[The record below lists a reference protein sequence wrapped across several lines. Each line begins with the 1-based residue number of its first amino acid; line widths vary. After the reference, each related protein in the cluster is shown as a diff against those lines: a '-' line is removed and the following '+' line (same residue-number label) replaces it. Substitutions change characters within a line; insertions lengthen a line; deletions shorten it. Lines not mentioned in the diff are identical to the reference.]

1 MYRDAQ
7 FRILL
12 VEDNPGDVRLVEIFL
27 GESDLKDNEIVNEKT
42 LVGAIKALDERL
54 FDVVLLDFNLLDSNG
69 FETLERLLAAHPKAN
84 VIVFTGMED
93 TNFGIR
99 ALQAGAQDYLVK
111 GNFGSDYLAKTLRY
125 AIERNR
131 TNLRLEEARAR
142 YKLIF
147 DQSQDAIYITKE
159 SGEFVEFNQATQ
171 ELFGYTEEE
180 IRNIDVSSL
189 YADENQRQVI
199 TGELREKS
207 FVKNHR
213 LDIRK
218 KNGDVRHCN
227 VTANL
232 VHTDAGEIE
241 YHGII
246 RDITE
251 ELEAAKLREEKE
263 KEQLKGQLL
272 TMVSH
277 EMRTPMNAIMGL
289 VDLLPR
295 ENLIAEQIGYLDS
308 VKSQSEHLLK
318 MINDILELQK
328 IEFNIKL
335 ENGTF
340 DLHDLLINLINI
352 QYSAAKDVAINI
364 KIDENVPRFVAGD
377 EKRLNQVLINI
388 VSNAFK
394 FTEKGEVCI
403 RVVMIASNE
412 EGTVRL
418 SFKVEDT
425 GIGIPEDKL
434 LTIFDPFV
442 RVRDGQKK
450 FYEGIG
456 LGLSIVQR
464 IINLMDGNISVTSE
478 LGVGSTFSF
487 DVLLEHGDEESGYKL
502 NPTFEAAPEV
512 NGSHSTESNNE
523 VETIITTLDS
533 SNNLLTD
540 NNGGKVAADTED
552 GTDRIKKISILLAED
567 NEMNQLVTQKQLE
580 RTGRFEV
587 TIVENGLLATE
598 ILRENEFE
606 LVLMDIQM
614 PIMEGDEATKY
625 IRNELK
631 ISSEELPILAMTAH
645 ADVVDEIEKYKTIG
659 IQDCIIKPV
668 HDWPA
673 AIAKIDTYLQKKIK
687 RSKNKMQVKVGLP
700 V

>member
-1 MYRDAQ
+1 MHENAQ

-27 GESDLKDNEIVNEKT
+27 GESDLKDNVIVNEKT
-42 LVGAIKALDERL
+42 LEGAIKALDSAT

-69 FETLERLLAAHPKAN
+69 FETLENLLAAHPKAN

-111 GNFGSDYLAKTLRY
+111 GNFSSDYLAKTLRY

-131 TNLRLEEARAR
+131 TNRRLEKAQAR
-142 YKLIF
+142 YKMIF
-147 DQSQDAIYITKE
+147 EESKDAIYITTQK
-159 SGEFVEFNQATQ
+159 GEFVEYNQATLD
-171 ELFGYTEEE
+171 LFGYTDEE
-180 IRNIDVSSL
+180 IKSINIRAL
-189 YADENQRQVI
+189 YNDDNQRLAI
-199 TGELREKS
+199 TKELKEKL
-207 FVKNHR
+207 FTKDYR
-213 LDIRK
+213 IDIRQK
-218 KNGDVRHCN
+218 DSTVRKCK

-232 VHTDAGEIE
+232 VDTDSGEIE

-251 ELEAAKLREEKE
+251 QLEAERLREENE
-263 KEQLKGQLL
+263 KDQLKGQLL

-289 VDLLPR
+289 IDLLPR
-295 ENLIAEQIGYLDS
+295 ENLTNEQIGYLDS
-308 VKSQSEHLLK
+308 VKSASQHLLK

-335 ENGTF
+335 EKGTF
-340 DLHDLLINLINI
+340 DLHDLLMNLINI

-364 KIDENVPRFVAGD
+364 KIDDNVPRFVAGD

-403 RVVMIASNE
+403 GVKMIVPAEDE
-412 EGTVRL
+412 EGMVRL
-418 SFKVEDT
+418 GFQIEDT

-434 LTIFDPFV
+434 PTIFDPFV

-456 LGLSIVQR
+456 LGLSIVKR
-464 IINLMDGNISVTSE
+464 IIELMDGDISVSSE
-478 LGVGSTFSF
+478 LDAGSVFSF
-487 DVLLEHGDEESGYKL
+487 DVLLEPGDEDSINKINKKI
-502 NPTFEAAPEV
+502 NPDLIGI
-512 NGSHSTESNNE
+512 NGNHLTE
-523 VETIITTLDS
+523 T
-533 SNNLLTD
+533 
-540 NNGGKVAADTED
+540 NNGTQAIVIEEELEELST
-552 GTDRIKKISILLAED
+552 KKIQILLAED
-567 NEMNQLVTQKQLE
+567 NKMNQLVTRKQLE
-580 RTGRFEV
+580 RTERFEV
-587 TIVENGLLATE
+587 TIAENGLLATE
-598 ILRENEFE
+598 VLRENEFK

-614 PIMEGDEATKY
+614 PVMEGYEATEY
-625 IRNELK
+625 IRKELK
-631 ISSEELPILAMTAH
+631 IPPEVLPILAMTAH
-645 ADVVDEIEKYKTIG
+645 ADVVDSDKFKTVG
-659 IQDCIIKPV
+659 MQDCIVKPV
-668 HDWPA
+668 DDWAA
-673 AIAKIDTYLQKKIK
+673 AIAKIDEWLLPNGEGQK
-687 RSKNKMQVKVGLP
+687 VKVM

>member
-1 MYRDAQ
+1 MYKNAQ

-27 GESDLKDNEIVNEKT
+27 GESELKDNVIVNERT
-42 LVGAIKALDERL
+42 LEGAIKTLHADA

-69 FETLERLLAAHPKAN
+69 FETLEKLLAAHPKAN

-93 TNFGIR
+93 TSFGIR

-111 GNFGSDYLAKTLRY
+111 GNFGSDFLAKTLRY

-131 TNLRLEEARAR
+131 TNRRLEEAQAR

-147 DQSQDAIYITKE
+147 EQSKDAIYITKQN
-159 SGEFVEFNQATQ
+159 GEIVEYNQATLD
-171 ELFGYTEEE
+171 LFGYTEEE
-180 IRNIDVSSL
+180 IKVVNVRQL
-189 YADENQRQVI
+189 YEKEEEREEI
-199 TGELREKS
+199 TKALKEKS
-207 FVKNHR
+207 FVKDYSI
-213 LDIRK
+213 DIRK
-218 KNGDVRHCN
+218 KDGDVRHCL

-232 VHTDAGEIE
+232 VNTDAGDVE

-251 ELEAAKLREEKE
+251 QLEAAKLREEKE

-295 ENLIAEQIGYLDS
+295 NNLTDEQTGYLDS
-308 VKSQSEHLLK
+308 VKNSSEHLLK

-335 ENGTF
+335 EKGTF
-340 DLHDLLINLINI
+340 DLHDLLMNLINI
-352 QYSAAKDVAINI
+352 QYSAAKNVAINI

-403 RVVMIASNE
+403 RVAMNTPNDE
-412 EGTVRL
+412 DGEGTVRL
-418 SFKVEDT
+418 GFKIEDT

-434 LTIFDPFV
+434 PTIFDPFV

-464 IINLMDGNISVTSE
+464 IINLMNGSINVTSE
-478 LGVGSTFSF
+478 LGVGSVFSF
-487 DVLLEHGDEESGYKL
+487 DVLLDQGDESSIPNINPSFESI
-502 NPTFEAAPEV
+502 PEI
-512 NGSHSTESNNE
+512 NGNHSTETNHDAKITVLEDVSENE
-523 VETIITTLDS
+523 DA
-533 SNNLLTD
+533 
-540 NNGGKVAADTED
+540 GKI
-552 GTDRIKKISILLAED
+552 RILLAED
-567 NEMNQLVTQKQLE
+567 NKMNQLVTKKQLE
-580 RTGRFEV
+580 RTGRFEL
-587 TIVENGLLATE
+587 IIAENGQIATE
-598 ILRENEFE
+598 ILREQEFA

-614 PIMEGDEATKY
+614 PVMDGYDATEY
-625 IRNELK
+625 IRKELK
-631 ISSEELPILAMTAH
+631 ISPEILPILAMTAH
-645 ADVVDEIEKYKTIG
+645 ADVVDSDKFKTVG
-659 IQDCIIKPV
+659 MQDCIVKPV
-668 HDWPA
+668 NDWPS
-673 AIAKIDTYLQKKIK
+673 AIAKIDYWVQKKINPE
-687 RSKNKMQVKVGLP
+687 RRVEVNIMA
-700 V
+700 